1 MSSKMR
7 SQCRIVLVGTSH
19 PANIGAAAR
28 AMKTMALDALHLVTP
43 QCAVD
48 SQAIAMAAHAGDV
61 LAQAKVHESL
71 AMALSDVSLVLG
83 LTARPRREGVPALTP
98 REAAMLV
105 KAEAGPTAVVF
116 GRERTGL
123 TNEELGVCQ
132 RLVHIPA
139 NPAYPAL
146 NLAAAVQIMAY
157 ELFCADQ
164 TGEVFVHDQAA
175 EPPCEIATGEHLEAL
190 HHLFERLVTMAQISG
205 DQSQGR
211 LQLRL
216 RTFINRTR
224 PSVAEVDMLH
234 GLLKRLVI
242 LKGQSE
248 E

>member
-1 MSSKMR
+1 MR

-28 AMKTMALDALHLVTP
+28 AMKTMALDDLHLVTP
-43 QCAVD
+43 QCEVD
-48 SQAIAMAAHAGDV
+48 SQAIAMAAHADDL
-61 LAQAKVHESL
+61 LASAQVQESL
-71 AMALSDVSLVLG
+71 PMALTDATLVLG

-98 REAAMLV
+98 KEAAMLV
-105 KAEAGPTAVVF
+105 KAESGPTAVVF

-164 TGEVFVHDQAA
+164 AGESLVQDPLFE
-175 EPPCEIATGEHLEAL
+175 EPHPMATGKHLEAL
-190 HHLFERLVTMAQISG
+190 HDLFERLVMMAQISG
-205 DQSQGR
+205 DQSQER
-211 LQLRL
+211 LKLRL
-216 RTFINRTR
+216 RAYINRTR
-224 PSVAEVDMLH
+224 PTVAEADMLH
-234 GLLKRLVI
+234 GLLKRFVI
-242 LKGQSE
+242 LKGQSDE
-248 E
+248 